1 MIKLIVTDSM
11 ATRGKIEMKNRVRKE
26 LLAKNYKKIHVRGL
40 PAVYVPF
47 VFLTILNPTS

>member
-1 MIKLIVTDSM
+1 MINLIVTYSV
-11 ATRGKIEMKNRVRKE
+11 ASRGIKGMKNRVRKE

-40 PAVYVPF
+40 PAAHVPF